1 MIFVLIVC
9 GIIIVALL
17 AVIIDLRNDR
27 KFMTEM
33 YHSLKS
39 DHNQVLDKWKET
51 IDKWDTTI
59 KHCDEVAGLNKEVIE
74 LNKKLR
80 NDISDFEQRISS
92 LEKIYALYIIGDND
106 VQKICPNTKA
116 PCSEC
121 MPGGPCAVE
130 EENEV
135 ENT

>member
-9 GIIIVALL
+9 GVIIVALL
-17 AVIIDLRNDR
+17 AIIISLRNDR

-39 DHNQVLDKWKET
+39 DHNRVLDRWKET
-51 IDKWDTTI
+51 IDKWDTAL
-59 KHCDEVAGLNKEVIE
+59 KHWDKATELNKEVIE
-74 LNKKLR
+74 LNKELR
-80 NDISDFEQRISS
+80 NDIYDFGHRISS
-92 LEKIYALYIIGDND
+92 LEKIYALYIISDND
-106 VQKICPNTKA
+106 VQKICPITKA

-130 EENEV
+130 EKDQ
-135 ENT
+135 

>member
-9 GIIIVALL
+9 GVIIVALL
-17 AVIIDLRNDR
+17 AVINSLRNDR

-39 DHNQVLDKWKET
+39 DHDRVLDKWKET
-51 IDKWDTTI
+51 IDKWDTEL
-59 KHCDEVAGLNKEVIE
+59 KYYDEVTGLNKEVIE
-74 LNKKLR
+74 LNKELR
-80 NDISDFEQRISS
+80 NDISDFEKRISS
-92 LEKIYALYIIGDND
+92 LEKNYASYIISDND
-106 VQKICPNTKA
+106 VQKICPVTKA

-130 EENEV
+130 EKDQ
-135 ENT
+135 

>member
-51 IDKWDTTI
+51 IDKWDTTL
-59 KHCDEVAGLNKEVIE
+59 KYWDEATGLNKEVIE
-74 LNKKLR
+74 LNKKLS
-80 NDISDFEQRISS
+80 NVIYDFEQRISS
-92 LEKIYALYIIGDND
+92 LERIYTLYTISDND
-106 VQKICPNTKA
+106 VQKICPSTGA
-116 PCSEC
+116 PCIQCIPS
-121 MPGGPCAVE
+121 GPCAVE
-130 EENEV
+130 KKDQ
-135 ENT
+135 

>member
-9 GIIIVALL
+9 GVIIVALL
-17 AVIIDLRNDR
+17 AVIISLRNDR

-33 YHSLKS
+33 YHGLKS

-51 IDKWDTTI
+51 IDKWDTAL
-59 KHCDEVAGLNKEVIE
+59 KYWDEATGLNKEVIE
-74 LNKKLR
+74 LNKELT

-106 VQKICPNTKA
+106 VQKICPITKA

-130 EENEV
+130 ERDQ
-135 ENT
+135 

>member
-9 GIIIVALL
+9 GVIIVALL
-17 AVIIDLRNDR
+17 AVIISLRNDR
-27 KFMTEM
+27 NVMTEM
-33 YHSLKS
+33 HHSLKS

-51 IDKWDTTI
+51 IDKWDTAL
-59 KHCDEVAGLNKEVIE
+59 KYWDEAIGLNKEVIE
-74 LNKKLR
+74 LNKELT

-106 VQKICPNTKA
+106 VQKICPITKA

-130 EENEV
+130 EEE
-135 ENT
+135 

>member
-9 GIIIVALL
+9 GIIIIALL

-51 IDKWDTTI
+51 IDKWDTTL
-59 KHCDEVAGLNKEVIE
+59 KHCDKATTLNKEVIE
-74 LNKKLR
+74 LNQELR
-80 NDISDFEQRISS
+80 NDIFDFDHRISS
-92 LEKIYALYIIGDND
+92 LEKIYALYIISND
-106 VQKICPNTKA
+106 DAQKICPVTKA

-130 EENEV
+130 EKDQ
-135 ENT
+135 

>member
-33 YHSLKS
+33 YHSSKS
-39 DHNQVLDKWKET
+39 DHDRVLDKWKET
-51 IDKWDTTI
+51 IDKWDTTL
-59 KHCDEVAGLNKEVIE
+59 KYCDEVTGLNKEVIE
-74 LNKKLR
+74 LNKKLT

-92 LEKIYALYIIGDND
+92 LEKIYALYINSDND
-106 VQKICPNTKA
+106 AQKICPVTKV

-130 EENEV
+130 EKE
-135 ENT
+135 

>member
-9 GIIIVALL
+9 GIIIIALL

-39 DHNQVLDKWKET
+39 DHNRALDKWKET
-51 IDKWDTTI
+51 IDKWDTAL
-59 KHCDEVAGLNKEVIE
+59 KCCGEVTGLNKEVIE
-74 LNKKLR
+74 LNNELR
-80 NDISDFEQRISS
+80 NDIYDFDHRISS
-92 LEKIYALYIIGDND
+92 LEKIYALYTIGDND
-106 VQKICPNTKA
+106 VQRICPSTKA

-130 EENEV
+130 EEEK
-135 ENT
+135 

>member
-9 GIIIVALL
+9 GIISIALL

-51 IDKWDTTI
+51 IDKWDTTL
-59 KHCDEVAGLNKEVIE
+59 KYWDEAMGLNKEVIE
-74 LNKKLR
+74 LNKKLS
-80 NDISDFEQRISS
+80 NDIYDFEQRISS
-92 LEKIYALYIIGDND
+92 LEKIYALYIISDND
-106 VQKICPNTKA
+106 VQKICPSTGA
-116 PCSEC
+116 PCIQC
-121 MPGGPCAVE
+121 IPGGPCAVE
-130 EENEV
+130 EKDQ
-135 ENT
+135 

>member
-9 GIIIVALL
+9 GVIIVALL

-39 DHNQVLDKWKET
+39 DHDQVLDKWKET
-51 IDKWDTTI
+51 IDKWDVAL
-59 KHCDEVAGLNKEVIE
+59 KCCDEATGLNKEIIE

-80 NDISDFEQRISS
+80 NDIPDFEQRISS

-106 VQKICPNTKA
+106 VQKICPITKA
-116 PCSEC
+116 SCSEC

-130 EENEV
+130 EKDQ
-135 ENT
+135 

>member
-9 GIIIVALL
+9 GIIVIALL

-51 IDKWDTTI
+51 IDKWDTTL
-59 KHCDEVAGLNKEVIE
+59 KYWDEATELNKEVIE
-74 LNKKLR
+74 LNKELR
-80 NDISDFEQRISS
+80 NDIFDFDHRISS
-92 LEKIYALYIIGDND
+92 LEKIYALYTIGDND
-106 VQKICPNTKA
+106 VQRICPSTKA

-130 EENEV
+130 GKDQ
-135 ENT
+135 